1 MKNSKVMAAVLCLL
15 MTGGTALAANETLN
29 SQTLGQVQAV
39 AGATK
44 AKAASAVKAFTVST
58 WIRRNMKKR

>member
-39 AGATK
+39 GRATK
-44 AKAASAVKAFTVST
+44 G
-58 WIRRNMKKR
+58 